1 MDANKKMKT
10 MLENLASGI
19 SEKLVNLTVLN
30 LQKIMS
36 PQFTQ
41 VYDSIIV
48 SRDKI
53 EISEEQYSRVIKM
66 HGDKT
71 GYEASNNDT
80 RVNDFFETD
89 LPGSEALSIALMI
102 VDVWGGKLKCL
113 EPESDFCF
121 IIDCDENYV
130 TLRFHKLRSNE
141 GMWLLDDIEGY
152 DGAIG
157 YIIV

>member
-19 SEKLVNLTVLN
+19 SKKLVNLTVLN

-36 PQFTQ
+36 PQFEQ

-71 GYEASNNDT
+71 A
-80 RVNDFFETD
+80 
-89 LPGSEALSIALMI
+89 
-102 VDVWGGKLKCL
+102 WG
-113 EPESDFCF
+113 
-121 IIDCDENYV
+121 
-130 TLRFHKLRSNE
+130 
-141 GMWLLDDIEGY
+141 
-152 DGAIG
+152 
-157 YIIV
+157 